1 MYSYFLGSH
10 RSNNLTLSTTAMTD
24 DDNNKSK
31 YSSARLRTKSVG
43 RIRNHD
49 DDGDDQIV
57 LTTRLNVKKNQPK
70 TRAKSMMVTRNRR
83 K

>member
-1 MYSYFLGSH
+1 MV
-10 RSNNLTLSTTAMTD
+10 D
-24 DDNNKSK
+24 DDNNKLK
-31 YSSARLRTKSVG
+31 KSSTRLRTKSMG

-49 DDGDDQIV
+49 GDGDDQTI
-57 LTTRLNVKKNQPK
+57 LKTRSNVKKNQPK